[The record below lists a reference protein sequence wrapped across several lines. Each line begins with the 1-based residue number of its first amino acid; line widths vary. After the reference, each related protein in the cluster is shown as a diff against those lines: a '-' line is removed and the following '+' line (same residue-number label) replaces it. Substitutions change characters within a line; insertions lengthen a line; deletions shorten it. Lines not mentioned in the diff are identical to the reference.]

1 MKMLYAKRTYKVKIR
16 IGSTTLFELI
26 LEESMKSIK
35 IFKMIRNKTLIF
47 FLLILSACGKQAG
60 EDEQQKHRR

>member
-1 MKMLYAKRTYKVKIR
+1 M
-16 IGSTTLFELI
+16 I